1 MKYMLDTNI
10 CIYLIKQNPIQVKEK
25 FETISAGDI
34 CISSITVA
42 ELAYGIEKS
51 RHQDRNRAA
60 LERFLTA
67 LVVVSFDALAA
78 VQFGKIRRL
87 PETAGTPVGAYDL
100 LIAAHAQS
108 LDLSLVT
115 NNQREFSRIPK
126 LKVEN
131 WV

>member
-1 MKYMLDTNI
+1 M
-10 CIYLIKQNPIQVKEK
+10 
-25 FETISAGDI
+25 SAGDT
-34 CISSITVA
+34 CKSSITVA
-42 ELAYGIEKS
+42 ELADGIEKS

-87 PETAGTPVGAYDL
+87 LETAGTPIGAYDL

>member
-10 CIYLIKQNPIQVKEK
+10 CIYIIKQNPIQVKEK

-87 PETAGTPVGAYDL
+87 LETAGTPIGAYDL